1 MLIFCGLNFEPNGG
15 GVVSWHIRTFRI
27 ADVPF
32 VTPKQTW
39 CTPWARRRGD
49 RRAFWLRSRMSA
61 FGHKAEWLISQRCP
75 LSGVKQTLHWGM
87 SANDPKRTLV
97 TATTTFSSAV
107 TASLRAGKE
116 QGFSTGGDD

>member
-49 RRAFWLRSRMSA
+49 RRAEQNVRFRAQSGIADLTAMSA
-61 FGHKAEWLISQRCP
+61 FGGKADI
-75 LSGVKQTLHWGM
+75 TLG
-87 SANDPKRTLV
+87 NVR
-97 TATTTFSSAV
+97 
-107 TASLRAGKE
+107 
-116 QGFSTGGDD
+116 